1 MKRASAAVDWDDIE
15 HKDTV
20 YVTVVDRDLNAV
32 SFINSLFQPFGSGI
46 YAPKSGV
53 LLHNRGW
60 GFRLQPVIPM
70 RSDRTNGRCTP
81 SFRAW

>member
-1 MKRASAAVDWDDIE
+1 MTRASAAVDWDDIE

-32 SFINSLFQPFGSGI
+32 SFINSLFQPFGSGV

-53 LLHNRGW
+53 
-60 GFRLQPVIPM
+60 P
-70 RSDRTNGRCTP
+70 
-81 SFRAW
+81 A